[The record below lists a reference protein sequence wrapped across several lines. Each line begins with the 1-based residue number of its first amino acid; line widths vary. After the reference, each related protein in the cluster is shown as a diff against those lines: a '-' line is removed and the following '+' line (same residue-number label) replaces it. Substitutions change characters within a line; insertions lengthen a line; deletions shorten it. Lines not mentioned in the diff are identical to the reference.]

1 MTDEV
6 QTTDGKKRSLGD
18 ILKQVAR
25 TQRDQG
31 RKLDATSNDVDALR
45 DEINALRRHNAALAA
60 AAFMLIAW
68 KNDEIAMS
76 LQNTDN
82 DEARDVA
89 RGWIEQFSQLQGIVA
104 PATFRAFYG
113 LDPNTGDEVGPG
125 AMTSGEVSA
134 NVFDVRLEDVP
145 AATSTA
151 TATDAAREYLDG
163 GALDNN

>member
-31 RKLDATSNDVDALR
+31 RKLDATSDDVDALR

-60 AAFMLIAW
+60 GVFMLIAW
-68 KNDEIAMS
+68 KNDEVALS

-89 RGWIEQFSQLQGIVA
+89 RGWIEQFSRLQGIVA

-113 LDPNTGDEVGPG
+113 LDPDTGDEVGPG

-151 TATDAAREYLDG
+151 TAADAAREYLDG

>member
-31 RKLDATSNDVDALR
+31 RKLDATSDDVDALR

-89 RGWIEQFSQLQGIVA
+89 RGWIEQFSRLQGIVA

-113 LDPNTGDEVGPG
+113 LDPDTGDEVGPG
-125 AMTSGEVSA
+125 AMTSGEVST